1 MEQGLTMTARDEQL
15 AMELLALPAA
25 DRALLATQL
34 IAGLDESSEPDAE
47 ALWLEEARRRSAE
60 IAAGSVVCRP
70 AEDVFRD
77 ARQDLQ

>member
-1 MEQGLTMTARDEQL
+1 MATKVEEL
-15 AMELLALPAA
+15 AIELLALPAA

-34 IAGLDESSEPDAE
+34 ISGLDESSDPDAE

-77 ARQDLQ
+77 ARKSLE

>member
-1 MEQGLTMTARDEQL
+1 MATKVEEL

-34 IAGLDESSEPDAE
+34 ISGLDESTDPDAD
-47 ALWLEEARRRSAE
+47 ALWLEEAQRRSAE

-77 ARQDLQ
+77 ARQSLQ